1 MSEEEAKAEDGD
13 ESSMEDILSSIR
25 DILSDEEEGSETSG
39 ASETT
44 AKGDS
49 TAESTDESEPEV
61 EMPAATQTE
70 GETADDEAEPE
81 GEASAGTQLEND
93 AAVEN
98 EQESEIAAETISEGE
113 ASAKAEP
120 NSESVADAEQQP
132 VSEGEPV
139 TLDPSSPPATEPAP
153 TPIPPVMEAILEL
166 TPDMIATDIM
176 SKPTAKASTDV
187 LSELAAAIL
196 DRRDLAVDT
205 SRNEM
210 TLEGIVREM
219 LKPILREWLDRNLP
233 YLIERLVKREIDLMV
248 NRAERLED

>member
-1 MSEEEAKAEDGD
+1 MSEEVAKAEDGE

-25 DILSDEEEGSETSG
+25 DILTDEEEGSEKSV
-39 ASETT
+39 ASET
-44 AKGDS
+44 KGQDDLTTES
-49 TAESTDESEPEV
+49 TADSEPEV
-61 EMPAATQTE
+61 EVSAAEQPE
-70 GETADDEAEPE
+70 SEAPDEAETE
-81 GEASAGTQLEND
+81 SDAAATTQSESAT
-93 AAVEN
+93 AVEN
-98 EQESEIAAETISEGE
+98 EQESDIAAETISESTADE
-113 ASAKAEP
+113 EQQSVSDAEP
-120 NSESVADAEQQP
+120 M
-132 VSEGEPV
+132 
-139 TLDPSSPPATEPAP
+139 TLDASSPPATKPA
-153 TPIPPVMEAILEL
+153 PIPPVMEAILEL

>member
-1 MSEEEAKAEDGD
+1 MSEEVAKAEDGD

-25 DILSDEEEGSETSG
+25 DILTDEEEGPETSV

-44 AKGDS
+44 ARGES
-49 TAESTDESEPEV
+49 TAGSAAESEPEV
-61 EMPAATQTE
+61 EAPAAAQSE
-70 GETADDEAEPE
+70 SEAAKEAESE
-81 GEASAGTQLEND
+81 GDAATATQSESA

-98 EQESEIAAETISEGE
+98 EQESDIAAETISEGE
-113 ASAKAEP
+113 APAKVGSD
-120 NSESVADAEQQP
+120 SESAADVEQQP
-132 VSEGEPV
+132 VSEAEPV
-139 TLDPSSPPATEPAP
+139 NLGTSSPPATKPA
-153 TPIPPVMEAILEL
+153 PIPPVMEAILEL

>member
-1 MSEEEAKAEDGD
+1 M
-13 ESSMEDILSSIR
+13 
-25 DILSDEEEGSETSG
+25 
-39 ASETT
+39 
-44 AKGDS
+44 
-49 TAESTDESEPEV
+49 
-61 EMPAATQTE
+61 
-70 GETADDEAEPE
+70 
-81 GEASAGTQLEND
+81 
-93 AAVEN
+93 
-98 EQESEIAAETISEGE
+98 
-113 ASAKAEP
+113 
-120 NSESVADAEQQP
+120 
-132 VSEGEPV
+132 
-139 TLDPSSPPATEPAP
+139 TLDPSSPPATKPA
-153 TPIPPVMEAILEL
+153 PIPPVMEAILEL
-166 TPDMIATDIM
+166 TPDMIATDIV